1 MLALIGMSAAPV
13 FCAND
18 QTVTFKIPTVKIP
31 FNVKDQQVTIAASG
45 RMTVLKEERGVNRL
59 QLQLSADFSDL
70 QQNMTAVL
78 RAALDKDD
86 HCGDRIAVQHATLT
100 PLQPA
105 ARAVVQLHYERW
117 GCAKVFGKQEAKRLV
132 GGNAVMPLKLT
143 PSLSEDKTSLRLEP
157 EVGPIEADGSF
168 GELLRSGTLGDMLRE
183 KIRNAILSALQKG
196 TDLTATLPPA
206 VQGKATM
213 ESAEFREGG
222 GGHLLVVLGG
232 EIRITNEQMQTLSR
246 QIRERV
252 AAR

>member
-1 MLALIGMSAAPV
+1 MLALTGMSGAPV

-18 QTVTFKIPTVKIP
+18 QTVTFKMPTVKIP
-31 FNVKDQQVTIAASG
+31 FNVKDQQVTVAASG
-45 RMTVLKEERGVNRL
+45 LMTVLKEERGVNRL
-59 QLQLSADFSDL
+59 KLQLSADFSDL

-78 RAALDKDD
+78 SSALDKDD

-105 ARAVVQLHYERW
+105 ALAVVQLHYERW

-143 PSLSEDKTSLRLEP
+143 PLLSEDKTSLRLEP

-168 GELLRSGTLGDMLRE
+168 GELLRSGTLGDKLRE

-196 TDLTATLPPA
+196 TDLSATLPSA
-206 VQGKATM
+206 VQGNATI
-213 ESAEFREGG
+213 ESSEFREGG
-222 GGHLLVVLGG
+222 GGQLLVVLGG

-246 QIRERV
+246 QIKERV